1 MNASS
6 GPEAVGTGAR
16 YSVTITEVVSDQEL
30 LRGLERAT
38 WRVSATTNDTDLFAL
53 ILEAA
58 ADVGYDSASLM
69 VYDRESNALVV
80 RAAKGED
87 KVGTKVPAGPAISW
101 RAMERRHAIMVK
113 GPAGPDLPHT
123 YTKDV
128 PYALCL
134 PLVAGAKALGV
145 LNVNRSAEPSDSQI
159 AFLRILAYQTA
170 FAIERDALYRDL
182 QLFTGQALSQEEESR
197 RHIARELHDGLA
209 PVIVSA
215 YGILQNPAKTEADL
229 QRATDFLRKA
239 IQETRQIIGS
249 VRPATLED
257 LGLAGAISSAAT
269 EVAAEVGWEIEEE
282 IGEVGPFRPDAEAA
296 LYRATVEALLNAK
309 RHAGARKLTLKL
321 QQDEAYVEIVV
332 TDDGQGFASEQWG
345 EAAAKPGHFGLL
357 GMRERIGLLGGVCKI
372 ASKPG
377 GGTTVRITVPRDR
390 VS

>member
-1 MNASS
+1 MTAAMS
-6 GPEAVGTGAR
+6 E
-16 YSVTITEVVSDQEL
+16 QEL

-38 WRVSATTNDTDLFAL
+38 WRVGATTNDADLFAL

-69 VYDRESNALVV
+69 VYDRESDALIVK
-80 RAAKGED
+80 AAKGED
-87 KVGTKVPAGPAISW
+87 VVGVKVPAGPAISW
-101 RAMERRHAIMVK
+101 QAMERRQAVVVK
-113 GPAGPDLPHT
+113 GPAGGDLPHT
-123 YTKDV
+123 YTKDI

-134 PLVAGAKALGV
+134 PLLAGAKALGV
-145 LNVNRSAEPSDSQI
+145 LNVNRAAAPSDAQI
-159 AFLRILAYQTA
+159 AYLRILAYQTA
-170 FAIERDALYRDL
+170 IAIERDGLYGDL
-182 QLFTGQALSQEEESR
+182 QSFTGQALSQEEESR

-209 PVIVSA
+209 PILVSA
-215 YGILQNPAKTEADL
+215 YGILQNPAMTDVDL
-229 QRATDFLRKA
+229 QRATGYLRKA
-239 IQETRQIIGS
+239 IQETRSIIGS

-269 EVAAEVGWEIEEE
+269 EIAAEAGWEIAEE
-282 IGEVGPFRPDAEAA
+282 IGEVGPFRADAEAA
-296 LYRATVEALLNAK
+296 LYRASVEALLNAK
-309 RHAGARKLTLKL
+309 RHAGARTMTIKL
-321 QQDEAYVEIVV
+321 QQDEAYLEIVV

-390 VS
+390 IS

>member
-1 MNASS
+1 M
-6 GPEAVGTGAR
+6 
-16 YSVTITEVVSDQEL
+16 SDQDL

-38 WRVSATTNDTDLFAL
+38 WRVGATTNDADLFAL

-58 ADVGYDSASLM
+58 ADIGYDSASLM
-69 VYDRESNALVV
+69 VYDRESDALVV

-87 KVGTKVPAGPAISW
+87 IIGMRVPVGPAISW
-101 RAMERRHAIMVK
+101 RAMERRQAVVVQ
-113 GPAGPDLPHT
+113 GPAGPDVPHT
-123 YTKDV
+123 YTKNV
-128 PYALCL
+128 PYAICL
-134 PLVAGAKALGV
+134 PLLAGAKALGV
-145 LNVNRSAEPSDSQI
+145 LNVNRQAEPSEGEL

-229 QRATDFLRKA
+229 QRATGFLRTA

-269 EVAAEVGWEIEEE
+269 EIAAEAGWEIAEE

-309 RHAGARKLTLKL
+309 RHAGARTVTIKL
-321 QQDEAYVEIVV
+321 QQDEAYLEIVV

-377 GGTTVRITVPRDR
+377 EGTTVRITVPRDR
-390 VS
+390 LS

>member
-1 MNASS
+1 MT
-6 GPEAVGTGAR
+6 AV
-16 YSVTITEVVSDQEL
+16 SEQEL

-38 WRVSATTNDTDLFAL
+38 WRVGATTNDADLFAL

-69 VYDRESNALVV
+69 VYDRESDALIVK
-80 RAAKGED
+80 AAKGED
-87 KVGTKVPAGPAISW
+87 IVGIKVPAGPAISW
-101 RAMERRHAIMVK
+101 QAMERRQAVVVK
-113 GPAGPDLPHT
+113 GPAGGDLPHT

-128 PYALCL
+128 PYALCM
-134 PLVAGAKALGV
+134 PLLAGAKALGV
-145 LNVNRSAEPSDSQI
+145 LNVNRASAPTPAEI
-159 AFLRILAYQTA
+159 AYLRILAYQTA
-170 FAIERDALYRDL
+170 IAIERDGLYGDL
-182 QLFTGQALSQEEESR
+182 QSFTGQALSQEEESR

-209 PVIVSA
+209 PILVSA
-215 YGILQNPAKTEADL
+215 YGILQNPAMTDADL
-229 QRATDFLRKA
+229 QRATGYLRKA
-239 IQETRQIIGS
+239 IQETRSIIGS

-269 EVAAEVGWEIEEE
+269 EIAADAGWEIAEE
-282 IGEVGPFRPDAEAA
+282 IGEVGPFRADAEAA
-296 LYRATVEALLNAK
+296 LYRASVEALLNAK
-309 RHAGARKLTLKL
+309 RHAGARTVTIKL
-321 QQDEAYVEIVV
+321 QQDEAYLEIVV

-390 VS
+390 IS

>member
-1 MNASS
+1 M
-6 GPEAVGTGAR
+6 
-16 YSVTITEVVSDQEL
+16 SDQDL

-38 WRVSATTNDTDLFAL
+38 WRVGATTNDADLFAL

-58 ADVGYDSASLM
+58 ADIGYDSASLM
-69 VYDRESNALVV
+69 VYDRDSDALVV
-80 RAAKGED
+80 RAAKGAD
-87 KVGTKVPAGPAISW
+87 ILGVKVPSGPAISW
-101 RAMERRHAIMVK
+101 RAMERRRPLVVK
-113 GPAGPDLPHT
+113 GPAGSDLPHT

-128 PYALCL
+128 PYAICL
-134 PLVAGAKALGV
+134 PLLVGAKALGV
-145 LNVNRSAEPSDSQI
+145 LNVNRADEPTEAQV
-159 AFLRILAYQTA
+159 AYLRILAYQAA
-170 FAIERDALYRDL
+170 FAIERAGLYADL
-182 QLFTGQALSQEEESR
+182 QTFAGQELSQEQESR
-197 RHIARELHDGLA
+197 QHIARELHDGLA
-209 PVIVSA
+209 PILVSA
-215 YGILQNPAKTEADL
+215 YGILQKPGMDAADL
-229 QRATDFLRKA
+229 QKATGFLRKA
-239 IQETRQIIGS
+239 IRETRAIIGS

-269 EVAAEVGWEIEEE
+269 EIAAETDWEVEEE
-282 IGEVGPFRPDAEAA
+282 IEDVGPLRQDAEAA

-309 RHAGARKLTLKL
+309 RHAGARKVTLKL
-321 QQDEAYVEIVV
+321 QRDEAYIEIVV

>member
-1 MNASS
+1 MS
-6 GPEAVGTGAR
+6 E
-16 YSVTITEVVSDQEL
+16 QEL

-38 WRVSATTNDTDLFAL
+38 WRIGATTNDGDLFAL

-58 ADVGYDSASLM
+58 SDVGYDSASLM
-69 VYDRESNALVV
+69 VYDRESDALVV

-87 KVGTKVPAGPAISW
+87 IVGAKVPAGPAISW
-101 RAMERRHAIMVK
+101 QAMERRAAVVVK

-128 PYALCL
+128 PYAICL
-134 PLVAGAKALGV
+134 PLLAGAKALGV
-145 LNVNRSAEPSDSQI
+145 LNVNRTTEPSDAQI

-170 FAIERDALYRDL
+170 FAIERDALYGDL
-182 QLFTGQALSQEEESR
+182 RSFTGQALSQEEESR

-209 PVIVSA
+209 PMIVSA
-215 YGILQNPAKTEADL
+215 YGILQNPGMSSADL

-239 IQETRQIIGS
+239 IQETRAIIGS

-269 EVAAEVGWEIEEE
+269 EIAADVGWEIEEE
-282 IGEVGPFRPDAEAA
+282 IEEVGPFRPDAEAA
-296 LYRATVEALLNAK
+296 LYRASVEALLNAK
-309 RHAGARKLTLKL
+309 RHAGARKVTVKL
-321 QQDEAYVEIVV
+321 QQDEAYVEVV
-332 TDDGQGFASEQWG
+332 VVDDGQGFASEQWG

-390 VS
+390 IS

>member
-1 MNASS
+1 M
-6 GPEAVGTGAR
+6 
-16 YSVTITEVVSDQEL
+16 SDMEL

-38 WRVSATTNDTDLFAL
+38 WRVGAITNDADLFAL
-53 ILEAA
+53 VLEAA

-69 VYDRESNALVV
+69 VYDRESDALVI
-80 RAAKGED
+80 RAARGED
-87 KVGTKVPAGPAISW
+87 NVGTKVPPGPAISW
-101 RAMERRHAIMVK
+101 RAMERRQAIVVK
-113 GPAGPDLPHT
+113 GPAGPELPHA
-123 YTKDV
+123 YTKDI
-128 PYALCL
+128 PYALCM
-134 PLVAGAKALGV
+134 PLLAGAKALGV
-145 LNVNRSAEPSDSQI
+145 LNVNRTEEPSETQI

-170 FAIERDALYRDL
+170 VAIERDELYRDL

-209 PVIVSA
+209 PFIVSA
-215 YGILQNPAKTEADL
+215 YGILQNPAKTDADL

-269 EVAAEVGWEIEEE
+269 EIAAEVGWEIEEE

-296 LYRATVEALLNAK
+296 LYRASVEALLNAK
-309 RHAGARKLTLKL
+309 RHAGARKVTVKL

-332 TDDGQGFASEQWG
+332 ADDGLGFANEQWG

-377 GGTTVRITVPRDR
+377 SGTTVRITVPRDR
-390 VS
+390 IS